1 MAQMTGKYFGTN
13 WLGFLA
19 SGSCCGVLGVILI
32 SLTIE
37 LCWIFLFEFIF
48 DQGLMNIPLVGEN
61 FMWSN
66 NCDSLTWFRID
77 RFLLSLDCVYLFL
90 DVSRKRLL
98 RILSDRFPLLFDCGV
113 VVWSIWYFKFDNM
126 WLKSERFVE

>member
-1 MAQMTGKYFGTN
+1 MAQMTRKYFGTN
-13 WLGFLA
+13 WLGFFA

-37 LCWIFLFEFIF
+37 LCWIFFFEFIF
-48 DQGLMNIPLVGEN
+48 DQGLMNIPLVGGN

-77 RFLLSLDCVYLFL
+77 RFLLSLDWEYLFPN
-90 DVSRKRLL
+90 VSRKRL
-98 RILSDRFPLLFDCGV
+98 RIL
-113 VVWSIWYFKFDNM
+113 
-126 WLKSERFVE
+126 